1 MFTLNR
7 NRRSSWAGICNIL
20 QQIHIDCDSKLMNHQ
35 QIALRK
41 AIPKF
46 DEGIYFARYLNSA
59 AEGFFRFMLGRR
71 YEEIIAKAYI
81 QPHHDLSYENV
92 IFAELDGIIVG
103 MFSGYTAE
111 QHRLASKQV
120 LKNAAGRWNVRM
132 LIVSA
137 VFAPLLRII
146 DSIADDDFY
155 LQAIAVETSL
165 QGKGIGSKLMKSV
178 EDLARQRGA
187 KRLALDVS
195 AKNVHAR
202 QLYERRGF
210 SVESTWPKHVRVR
223 ALQFQRLIKQLN

>member
-1 MFTLNR
+1 
-7 NRRSSWAGICNIL
+7 
-20 QQIHIDCDSKLMNHQ
+20 
-35 QIALRK
+35 
-41 AIPKF
+41 
-46 DEGIYFARYLNSA
+46 EGIYFARYLNSA

-120 LKNAAGRWNVRM
+120 LKDAAGRWNVRM
-132 LIVSA
+132 LIVSV

-146 DSIADDDFY
+146 DSITDEDFY

-165 QGKGIGSKLMKSV
+165 QGKGIGSKLMNSV
-178 EDLARQRGA
+178 EDLARKRGA

-195 AKNVHAR
+195 AKNANAR
-202 QLYERRGF
+202 QLYERRGY
-210 SVESTWPKHVRVR
+210 SIESTWPKHFSTR
-223 ALQFQRLIKQLN
+223 AFEFHRMIKQLD